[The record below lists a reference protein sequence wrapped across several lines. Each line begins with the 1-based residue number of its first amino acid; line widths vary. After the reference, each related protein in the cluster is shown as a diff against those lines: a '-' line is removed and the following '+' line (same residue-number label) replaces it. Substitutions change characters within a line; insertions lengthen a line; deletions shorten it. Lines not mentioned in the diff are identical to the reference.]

1 MGKLFAV
8 VLAIITVVSTAIFV
22 THTWWLPVDIS
33 AHGHAID
40 HQLAET
46 MLSSGGPVRPPPAGP
61 GPLFLRVGA
70 PPAPR
75 REEHPPREQPARPP
89 LGYGESQHLL
99 QAQAKIH

>member
-46 MLSSGGPVRPPPAGP
+46 MLSSGV
-61 GPLFLRVGA
+61 LFVA
-70 PPAPR
+70 TEKAVVSNSP
-75 REEHPPREQPARPP
+75 
-89 LGYGESQHLL
+89 
-99 QAQAKIH
+99 K